1 MMNKVPSRQ
10 LMNRCFLVLFV
21 TIAAGIALNYYGPF
35 KIEESILLLF
45 RRSNDI
51 SQLSGPAWV
60 QSIWSVISWSG
71 NTLPR
76 VITALLGIIIFLLFR
91 RWKEAFFI
99 SGVLLSGFLFSTL
112 IKLWVARPRPEI
124 VPHLDYVK
132 TASFPSGHALNS
144 TLFYLTMV
152 VVIAP
157 LLSKKSYRRVLY
169 IGAIALSLAT
179 GISRLALGVHWPTD
193 VIGGWIIAAC
203 WVSLWLSFREFYW
216 R

>member
-21 TIAAGIALNYYGPF
+21 TTAAGIALNYYGPF
-35 KIEESILLLF
+35 KIEESILLFF

-91 RWKEAFFI
+91 RWKDAFFI

-112 IKLWVARPRPEI
+112 LKLWIARPRPEI

-157 LLSKKSYRRVLY
+157 LLSKKNYRRVLY
-169 IGAIALSLAT
+169 ICAIALSLAT

-193 VIGGWIIAAC
+193 VIGGWIIATC
-203 WVSLWLSFREFYW
+203 WVSLWSSFREFYW